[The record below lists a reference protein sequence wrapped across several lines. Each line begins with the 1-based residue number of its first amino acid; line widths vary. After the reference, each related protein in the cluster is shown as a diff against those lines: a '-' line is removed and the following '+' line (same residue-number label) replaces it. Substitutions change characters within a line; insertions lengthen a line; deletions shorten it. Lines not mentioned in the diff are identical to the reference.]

1 MKMEVSTEEA
11 AQKWL
16 ATAQFRE
23 ILASDTSHKSQFVL
37 LSQESGELGILLLN
51 KSPFSEDQSVISE
64 WIKQARLKEISKND
78 IYGCYSIQV
87 PVEFNLINSQL
98 IYPAT
103 EKHVQK
109 YRAEEKIVIRETPE
123 DYEQITKIYI
133 EKYQMNLQWVY
144 NILEKKAEAERV
156 FYEEACSEF
165 GWILAND
172 IKWDGV
178 TKENL
183 YCLAI
188 INRHDVRS
196 IRDLRGSDVDFLEK
210 LRDKS
215 LKVIQDKYDV
225 PANQLRAYFHY
236 QPSFYHLH
244 VHFVNIKYDA
254 PGQLVYAA
262 VSIEDVINNLRM
274 ASDYYQTH
282 AAVLGLGDSSYQK
295 FNFAGKRLF
304 RRLEQLGARMLTQL
318 GLADDQH
325 EIGIDGALIPWK
337 EAVWMRLYEEKI
349 FENMKL
355 EVDPTT
361 VIPSKFILEPASIGE
376 NLNFHEEDQ
385 EYRLLTAGENRRV
398 TADDHFQVR
407 KSFIFTLSSIYFQ
420 DTRLI
425 RFSVDDKDS
434 NFFSYNPGDVL
445 MVWPYNNDESMQIVI
460 DALQYS
466 DDLLDRPVHIRTND
480 RYLNPPPKWL
490 VGDPTTL
497 RSCLRRLLDLQA
509 IPRRTFFEVFAS
521 LAVDEFEKRRLLEL
535 ASPQGLDD
543 LLAYANRVRRTTAET
558 FRDFPVTSKSIPP
571 ERLFDLLKTIRP
583 RAFSIASSPVV
594 QGNAIE
600 LLVAKVQYKSRLSDP
615 RRGLCSTFLS
625 RLKPGDKVI
634 FSEINQKSSFV
645 QVFSKIRP
653 GTFKFP
659 PVEVPLICIGPGTGV
674 APFRS
679 LLISRERLVVLR
691 LNNRQYH
698 SIEIQKRVFLP
709 VNSLLWLQKLEIRR
723 LFS

>member
-1 MKMEVSTEEA
+1 MSLLILYGSETG
-11 AQKWL
+11 
-16 ATAQFRE
+16 TAQDVGESLRRE
-23 ILASDTSHKSQFVL
+23 ALMRNLTVRLISMDEYDLHSLPNEKAALLVCSTTGQGEMPPNMRSFWRSMLRKS
-37 LSQESGELGILLLN
+37 IPN
-51 KSPFSEDQSVISE
+51 
-64 WIKQARLKEISKND
+64 
-78 IYGCYSIQV
+78 
-87 PVEFNLINSQL
+87 
-98 IYPAT
+98 
-103 EKHVQK
+103 
-109 YRAEEKIVIRETPE
+109 
-123 DYEQITKIYI
+123 
-133 EKYQMNLQWVY
+133 
-144 NILEKKAEAERV
+144 
-156 FYEEACSEF
+156 
-165 GWILAND
+165 
-172 IKWDGV
+172 
-178 TKENL
+178 
-183 YCLAI
+183 
-188 INRHDVRS
+188 
-196 IRDLRGSDVDFLEK
+196 DFLT
-210 LRDKS
+210 
-215 LKVIQDKYDV
+215 
-225 PANQLRAYFHY
+225 N
-236 QPSFYHLH
+236 
-244 VHFVNIKYDA
+244 
-254 PGQLVYAA
+254 
-262 VSIEDVINNLRM
+262 
-274 ASDYYQTH
+274 TH

-361 VIPSKFILEPASIGE
+361 VIPSKFILEPASISE

-385 EYRLLTAGENRRV
+385 EYRLLTAEENRRV

-407 KSFIFTLSSIYFQ
+407 KLFIFTSISIYFQ
-420 DTRLI
+420 DTRLV

-434 NFFSYNPGDVL
+434 HFFSYNPGDVL
-445 MVWPYNNDESMQIVI
+445 MVWPYNNDESMQIAI

-497 RSCLRRLLDLQA
+497 RSCLRRLLDLQT

-558 FRDFPVTSKSIPP
+558 FRDFPVTSKSISP

-594 QGNAIE
+594 QGNSIE

-625 RLKPGDKVI
+625 RLKPGDK
-634 FSEINQKSSFV
+634 
-645 QVFSKIRP
+645 VFSKIRP

-679 LLISRERLVVLR
+679 LLISRERNASSCQSILYFGCRNSKSDDYFREEWEKCRRTKVVKAYSR
-691 LNNRQYH
+691 DQ
-698 SIEIQKRVFLP
+698 EEKVFLTQ
-709 VNSLLWLQKLEIRR
+709 WFFYCLQFSDLRATSNDRTTKCWGNTGMDFGEECFDFHSGFLRR
-723 LFS
+723 HAQSSDWSDT

>member
-1 MKMEVSTEEA
+1 MSLLILYGSETG
-11 AQKWL
+11 
-16 ATAQFRE
+16 TAQDVGESLRRE
-23 ILASDTSHKSQFVL
+23 ALMRNLTVRLISMDEYDLHVSKFLITVMVILKFQSLPNEKAALLVCSTTGQGEMPPNMRSFWRSMLRKS
-37 LSQESGELGILLLN
+37 IPN
-51 KSPFSEDQSVISE
+51 
-64 WIKQARLKEISKND
+64 
-78 IYGCYSIQV
+78 
-87 PVEFNLINSQL
+87 
-98 IYPAT
+98 
-103 EKHVQK
+103 
-109 YRAEEKIVIRETPE
+109 
-123 DYEQITKIYI
+123 
-133 EKYQMNLQWVY
+133 
-144 NILEKKAEAERV
+144 
-156 FYEEACSEF
+156 
-165 GWILAND
+165 
-172 IKWDGV
+172 
-178 TKENL
+178 
-183 YCLAI
+183 
-188 INRHDVRS
+188 
-196 IRDLRGSDVDFLEK
+196 DFLT
-210 LRDKS
+210 
-215 LKVIQDKYDV
+215 
-225 PANQLRAYFHY
+225 N
-236 QPSFYHLH
+236 
-244 VHFVNIKYDA
+244 
-254 PGQLVYAA
+254 
-262 VSIEDVINNLRM
+262 
-274 ASDYYQTH
+274 TH

-361 VIPSKFILEPASIGE
+361 VIPSKFILEPASISE

-385 EYRLLTAGENRRV
+385 EYRLLTAEENRRV
-398 TADDHFQVR
+398 TADDHFQ
-407 KSFIFTLSSIYFQ
+407 
-420 DTRLI
+420 DTRLV

-434 NFFSYNPGDVL
+434 HFFSYNPGDVL
-445 MVWPYNNDESMQIVI
+445 MVWPYNNDESMQIAI

-497 RSCLRRLLDLQA
+497 RSCLRRLLDLQT

-558 FRDFPVTSKSIPP
+558 FRDFPVTSKSISP

-594 QGNAIE
+594 QGNSIE

-625 RLKPGDKVI
+625 RLKPGDK
-634 FSEINQKSSFV
+634 
-645 QVFSKIRP
+645 VFSKIRP

-679 LLISRERLVVLR
+679 LLISRERNASSCQSILYFGCRNSKSDDYFREEWEKCRRTKVVKAYSRDQEEKIYVQHRMIEPQNAGEIREWILEK
-691 LNNRQYH
+691 NA
-698 SIEIQKRVFLP
+698 SIFIAGSSGDMPKAVTGAIHEICQKDV
-709 VNSLLWLQKLEIRR
+709 QTEEIAAKLEKEGR
-723 LFS
+723 LQFETWS